1 LLLTK
6 RNKKE
11 DDGENV
17 EEGKEREGKRRNDAL
32 SGEAGGQRC
41 WRIV

>member
-11 DDGENV
+11 NGGEKV
-17 EEGKEREGKRRNDAL
+17 KEGEREEKRRNDAL

-41 WRIV
+41 